1 MPQSETAP
9 SRRNIGRYVLYSEI
23 AAGGMAT
30 VHLGRLL
37 GPGGFSRTVAIKR
50 LHPQFAKDPEF
61 VSMFLDEARLA
72 GRIRHPNVASVL
84 DVVALEGELFLV
96 MEYVLGESL
105 SHLLRSA
112 VERDQNVPLPIAV
125 GIVSGALRGLHA
137 AHEATS
143 ESGELLSLV
152 HRDVSP
158 HNVLVGTDGVPR
170 VVDFGVAKAANRA
183 QTTRQ
188 GQLKGKLSYMSPEQ
202 VRRHPIDRRTDVYA
216 AAVVMWET
224 VVGRR
229 LFYGEDTAAIVN
241 EILNGTV
248 PSTSEYREGVPSALE
263 EVIQRGLAR
272 DLAERYASAR
282 DMALAL
288 EDALAPASA
297 AKIGDWVEA
306 TARDTLR
313 QREQSLAQ
321 VESHSVERDSLPDDD
336 GSDPR
341 SQPITYGNLET
352 ARVSS
357 RPDSETGV
365 TVVDGNA
372 RRSGSGPT
380 LVPEVT
386 PARASEPPWRRVA
399 LMGFA
404 LGILVA
410 AAGAALWL
418 GHGQSPQSQDD
429 PAGPPEGTHPSGTA
443 PSAPAQG
450 PDRQQLQKP
459 APEPG
464 SAGAGA
470 RSPSVGRSADAG
482 EVSKQDSHRSPA
494 PSKRGKGVK
503 RSHPDSPPPV
513 EPGKPST
520 GIDFDD
526 LTRQ

>member
-1 MPQSETAP
+1 MPPSETAP
-9 SRRNIGRYVLYSEI
+9 ARRNIGRYVLYSEI
-23 AAGGMAT
+23 ASGGMAT

-72 GRIRHPNVASVL
+72 GRVRHPNVASVL

-105 SHLLRSA
+105 SHLLRNA
-112 VERDQNVPLPIAV
+112 VEHDQDVPLPIAV

-143 ESGELLSLV
+143 ESGEPLSLV

-183 QTTRQ
+183 QTTRE

-241 EILNGTV
+241 EILNGKV
-248 PSTSEYREGVPSALE
+248 PPTSEYRDGVPGALE

-272 DLAERYASAR
+272 DPTKRYATAR

-306 TARDTLR
+306 TAQDTLH

-336 GSDPR
+336 ESDPR
-341 SQPITYGNLET
+341 SQLISRGNLES
-352 ARVSS
+352 ARVSAP
-357 RPDSETGV
+357 PDSETDV
-365 TVVDGNA
+365 TVIDGTNRRPASNSSA
-372 RRSGSGPT
+372 RPDVAPS
-380 LVPEVT
+380 
-386 PARASEPPWRRVA
+386 RASEPPRRRVA
-399 LMGFA
+399 VLGFVV
-404 LGILVA
+404 GILVA
-410 AAGAALWL
+410 AVGVALWL
-418 GHGQSPQSQDD
+418 AGSRGPQSQDD
-429 PAGPPEGTHPSGTA
+429 PAGPPVGAQPSSTV
-443 PSAPAQG
+443 PSARAQG
-450 PDRQQLQKP
+450 PDRAQPQEP
-459 APEPG
+459 ALEPG

-470 RSPSVGRSADAG
+470 SAPDGGRGTDAAR
-482 EVSKQDSHRSPA
+482 VSEQDSHRSPA
-494 PSKRGKGVK
+494 HSKRGKGVK
-503 RSHPDSPPPV
+503 RSHPDSPPPA

-520 GIDFDD
+520 GIDFDN